1 MYWEKQDFKNKIT
14 IKTALL
20 PAHDRTPLS
29 IFSFGK
35 NTYTDYVEICEKL
48 ERNSLVSR
56 YEL

>member
-1 MYWEKQDFKNKIT
+1 MYWGKQDFKNKIT
-14 IKTALL
+14 IKTALP

-35 NTYTDYVEICEKL
+35 NIYTDHVEICEKL
-48 ERNSLVSR
+48 ERNSLVCR